1 MELLAFGSHKFA
13 ISLTCMRVVVLLCK
27 QIGGVVFGGKKLSL
41 FVCTIKIKNSKIFIT
56 YNLFSVLRKA
66 SAKVKV

>member
-27 QIGGVVFGGKKLSL
+27 QIGGVVLEEKTKS
-41 FVCTIKIKNSKIFIT
+41 FVCTIKIKILRF
-56 YNLFSVLRKA
+56 YNLQSVLCT
-66 SAKVKV
+66 